1 MSRLELMKAAAREA
15 GVFMLGAGNMTEST
29 AKSVATDFVTVA
41 DIKSQDILRKALLK
55 SFPDA
60 VVLSEEDSEEERKRL
75 YEPTFTGF
83 VLDPI
88 DGTYN
93 FKRGM
98 KESAISVGYI
108 ENGKSVAG
116 VIYDAYKD
124 ELFEAEQG
132 GGARLNG
139 QPIHVSGQTELA
151 GSSVATSNGYDYDA
165 AVRNLQRQ
173 IAIHELTGIMPWFS
187 CPGSAVLVMA
197 WIACGRIDA
206 IHHTGFKPWDNAAA
220 FVINQEAGA
229 IIMRLDGGEA
239 TFTDSKLLIGAPA
252 IVTQLQDIFQKI
264 PAELLA

>member
-1 MSRLELMKAAAREA
+1 MSRLELMKQAARAA
-15 GVFMLGAGNMTEST
+15 GVFMLGAADMTEST
-29 AKSVATDFVTVA
+29 EKSGATDFVTVA
-41 DIKSQDILRKALLK
+41 DIKSLDLLRKSLLEN
-55 SFPDA
+55 FRGTD
-60 VVLSEEDSEEERKRL
+60 VLSEEDSEEERKQL
-75 YEPTFTGF
+75 YEPGFTGF

-108 ENGKSVAG
+108 ENGKSIAG

-124 ELFEAEQG
+124 ELFEAELG
-132 GGARLNG
+132 SGARLNG
-139 QPIHVSGQTELA
+139 EPIHVSDQKELA
-151 GSSVATSNGYDYDA
+151 GSSVATSNGYDYNA

-173 IAIHELTGIMPWFS
+173 IAIHEQTGIMPWIS

-197 WIACGRIDA
+197 WIACGRVDA
-206 IHHTGFKPWDNAAA
+206 LHHTGFKPWDNAAA

-229 IIMRLDGGEA
+229 TIMRLDGGEA
-239 TFTDSKLLIGAPA
+239 TFTDSKLLIGTPA
-252 IVTQLQDIFQKI
+252 IVDQLHEIFQKI